1 MTKNKRKILVTG
13 GAGFIGHHLCTA
25 LVANGDDVV
34 ILDDLSTGQVSNV
47 PDGTH
52 LVRGDIRREKDVKQ
66 AMQGCDFVVHLAAIA
81 SVMVYNDDWHNASS
95 VNLGGT
101 ICVFQAAADMG
112 IPVVYAS
119 SAAVYGAANDLPL
132 KEDSKLVPI
141 SGYGADKLA
150 CELQARAMAEVH
162 GLASV
167 GLRFFNIYGPGQMR
181 GSAYSGVIT
190 NFLDRWQAHEP
201 LTIYGDG
208 TQSRDFIYVGDIVTA
223 IRCAMARATAGGA
236 QILNICSGHST
247 TINELVNMLE
257 RATDHS
263 FAKSNLGARD
273 GEILHSLGDATL
285 AAADMDFRAETGLQD
300 GLRALVEWFARQSS

>member
-1 MTKNKRKILVTG
+1 
-13 GAGFIGHHLCTA
+13 
-25 LVANGDDVV
+25 
-34 ILDDLSTGQVSNV
+34 
-47 PDGTH
+47 
-52 LVRGDIRREKDVKQ
+52 
-66 AMQGCDFVVHLAAIA
+66 
-81 SVMVYNDDWHNASS
+81 
-95 VNLGGT
+95 
-101 ICVFQAAADMG
+101 
-112 IPVVYAS
+112 
-119 SAAVYGAANDLPL
+119 
-132 KEDSKLVPI
+132 
-141 SGYGADKLA
+141 
-150 CELQARAMAEVH
+150 
-162 GLASV
+162 
-167 GLRFFNIYGPGQMR
+167 MR

-190 NFLDRWQAHEP
+190 NFLDRWQAHES

-236 QILNICSGHST
+236 QLLNICSGHST